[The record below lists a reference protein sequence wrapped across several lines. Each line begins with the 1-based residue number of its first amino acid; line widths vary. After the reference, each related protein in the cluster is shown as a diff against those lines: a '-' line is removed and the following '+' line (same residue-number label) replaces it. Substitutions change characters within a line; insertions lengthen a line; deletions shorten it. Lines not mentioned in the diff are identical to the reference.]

1 VLQGATDSPEVLE
14 RFHAELAL
22 VDIIASQVAR
32 SLGISVEFDDLLSA
46 GREGLLDAARRYD
59 QTRGVPFRA
68 YANLRVRGAV
78 IDGVRQHSRLP
89 RRAHE
94 RLCALEASGAV
105 SEGEIPQAFADTNQ
119 HLAAGDAERR
129 LTEHLA
135 NMATAAAVACG
146 MNSDDKSSNGHPES
160 ARNPEKQFEQA
171 ELLEIIRRNIDD
183 LAPGEAGVIRA
194 YYFEDKSFAEI
205 ADRFNF
211 SKSWVCRLHTQ
222 AMSRLTKVIKDSL

>member
-1 VLQGATDSPEVLE
+1 MLLGATDSPEVLE
-14 RFHAELAL
+14 RFHTELAL

-32 SLGISVEFDDLLSA
+32 SMGNGIEYDDLLSA

-59 QTRGVPFRA
+59 ENRGVPFRA

-78 IDGVRQHSRLP
+78 IDGVRHHSRLP

-94 RLCALEASGAV
+94 RLAAIEASGAV
-105 SEGEIPQAFADTNQ
+105 SEGELDSAFLVTPQGLDAGEAECQ
-119 HLAAGDAERR
+119 LA
-129 LTEHLA
+129 EHLA
-135 NMATAAAVACG
+135 NMATAAAAAG
-146 MNSDDKSSNGHPES
+146 GFSSGSESPDDDSES
-160 ARNPEKQFEQA
+160 TLNPEKQLEQA
-171 ELLEIIRRNIDD
+171 ELLDLIQRHIDD

-194 YYFEDKSFAEI
+194 YYFEDKSFSEI
-205 ADRFNF
+205 ADGFNF